1 MEEEAVVKPQVVVQ
15 PLHFEDLSG
24 SEFERLC
31 FAYLWHF
38 DEWKTLEW
46 YGQLGGDG
54 GRDIWGVRSSGETVC
69 FQCANHHQ
77 LKFEKARSDINKL
90 VGGKS
95 GVILSAACE

>member
-54 GRDIWGVRSSGETVC
+54 RGDSGSQDAGETGV
-69 FQCANHHQ
+69 
-77 LKFEKARSDINKL
+77 LKEFATFHTKVSYVVEVNPRIGIVYRYYLKTTS
-90 VGGKS
+90 
-95 GVILSAACE
+95 